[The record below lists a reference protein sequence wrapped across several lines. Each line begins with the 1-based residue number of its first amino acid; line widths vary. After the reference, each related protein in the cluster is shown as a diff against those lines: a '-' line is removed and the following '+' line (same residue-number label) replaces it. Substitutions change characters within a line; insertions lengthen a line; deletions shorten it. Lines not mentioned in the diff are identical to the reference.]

1 MKKIVSIL
9 SLCVLV
15 FSSSFAQPMSAP
27 FHLFVTKIEPNGNVS
42 LQWDKPLGVTVEQ
55 YYVYRAI
62 MPDSAHVVRIDSTKD
77 NAITVLCP
85 PSLTTNIA
93 FAFVVVAK
101 TSTGALLKSTI
112 AFAFLPGIPIEGSF
126 RLTARLDDASSKVL
140 LTWTAP
146 PINTILRYY
155 VYRSVSPDTGKFAL
169 LDTTSNFF
177 YTDMPPSA
185 IGVTNLYVYQIKGM
199 APLGPPLYSSKAA
212 VSVTGKAPKDT
223 VTFTSIPPT
232 SAMAGA
238 PFTYQTKAVST
249 NPAATIR
256 YALDRT
262 MANPGMYGDQMKID
276 AVTGIM
282 TWTPPAKGWMS
293 IRIVATSDKG
303 AVAVQE
309 FQVVITGANG
319 VLKGWVKDTADN
331 PLSPVV
337 IEVYKRD
344 ALNYFSYSTVTDKYG
359 NYSINNLD
367 TGSYI
372 LAATPL
378 LPNLVGQWYNGKKNA
393 AEATVVHIED
403 SSKSIAT
410 AYFKL
415 RYRDSGAQMLTI
427 KGSVTDTL
435 GLAIAVKTAQ
445 VFFVRAE
452 FALNSCKLNKDSTTN
467 DDFRRFFDFDH
478 SVDFRLTG
486 NSQHVFKADVDS
498 TGGYRLTLPQGSYVA
513 FARAAGYATEFYLG
527 HDELLSAD
535 VLNLTMDSSGINFTL
550 ASLPPIVL
558 GEISGSVLDTA
569 NDTGVRSRIIVFRD
583 RWNHTEPYRI
593 ARNSVTDTDSLGH
606 FTLNELLPGWYIVM
620 AVPVGNY
627 APAFYNTG
635 VQLALFP
642 SAGWQKATRIHV
654 VGNAFT
660 GINIYTH
667 PTTRASGGLTG
678 IGGHITSGLNTA
690 TTSVSGA
697 IVYAVNASSEIVGYG
712 ISNASGNY
720 LINGLA
726 PGSYSVVLDKPGF
739 TPSGS
744 VTATPTYSANGA
756 AVIGSVS
763 FVINEATGVVL
774 QQQSIVPSA
783 FTLDQN
789 FPNPFNPSTTIGY
802 TLPASGFVTL
812 KIYNILG
819 QEVMTLVNT
828 EQTAGTFRATFNAGS
843 LASGVYI
850 YRLQV
855 GSSAEM
861 KKMLLLK

>member
-15 FSSSFAQPMSAP
+15 LGSAFAQSTLVP
-27 FHLFVTKIEPNGNVS
+27 FHLFVTKIEPSGNVH

-55 YYVYRAI
+55 YYVYRTI
-62 MPDSAHVVRIDSTKD
+62 MPDTANAVRIDSTRD
-77 NAITVLCP
+77 NTITVLCP
-85 PSLTTNIA
+85 PSLTANITYA
-93 FAFVVVAK
+93 FAVVAK

-112 AFAFLPGIPIEGSF
+112 EFAYFPSSPIEGSF
-126 RLTARLDDASSKVL
+126 RLTARLDDASNKVL
-140 LTWTAP
+140 LTWTVP
-146 PINTILRYY
+146 PITVVIRYY
-155 VYRSVSPDTGKFAL
+155 IYRSVSPDTGKFTL
-169 LDTTSNFF
+169 LDSTSNFY
-177 YTDMPPSA
+177 YTDMPPST
-185 IGVTNLYVYQIKGM
+185 IGVTNLYVYQIRSM
-199 APLGPPLYSSKAA
+199 APGPLLYSSKAA
-212 VSVTGKAPKDT
+212 VSVTGKTPKDI
-223 VTFTSIPPT
+223 VTFTSIPPK
-232 SAMAGA
+232 SAMVGT
-238 PFTYQTKAVST
+238 PFTYQAKAFST
-249 NPAATIR
+249 NPAAAIR
-256 YALDRT
+256 FALDGPMGGPT
-262 MANPGMYGDQMKID
+262 MGMDQMKID
-276 AVTGIM
+276 PITGVM
-282 TWTPPAKGWMS
+282 TWTPAAKGWAS
-293 IRIVATSDKG
+293 IKIVATSNKG
-303 AVAVQE
+303 GVAFQE

-319 VLKGWVKDTADN
+319 VLKGWVRDTADN

-344 ALNYFSYSTVTDKYG
+344 ALNCFSYSTVTDKYG

-415 RYRDSGAQMLTI
+415 RYRDSGTRMLTI
-427 KGSVTDTL
+427 EGSVTDTL
-435 GLAIAVKTAQ
+435 GFPIAAKTAK

-513 FARAAGYATEFYLG
+513 FARATGYVTEFYLG

-535 VLNLTMDSSGINFTL
+535 VLNLAADTSGINFTL

-569 NDTGVRSRIIVFRD
+569 NDIGVRSRIIAFRD
-583 RWNHTEPYRI
+583 RWNYKEPYRI

-606 FTLNELLPGWYIVM
+606 YTLNDLLPGWYVVL
-620 AVPVGNY
+620 AVPVGEY
-627 APAFYNTG
+627 APAFYNTSI
-635 VQLALFP
+635 Q
-642 SAGWQKATRIHV
+642 SIGWQKASRIHV
-654 VGNAFT
+654 EGNAFT
-660 GINIYTH
+660 DIDIYTH
-667 PTTRASGGLTG
+667 PITRASGGLTG
-678 IGGHITSGLNTA
+678 IGGHIGIGPKSGLAKTTA
-690 TTSVSGA
+690 ASVSGA
-697 IVYAVNASSEIVGYG
+697 IVFAVNASAEIVGYS
-712 ISNASGNY
+712 ISDASGNY

-739 TPSGS
+739 TTSGP
-744 VTATPTYSANGA
+744 VTATPTYSTNGT
-756 AVIGSVS
+756 AVVGAVS
-763 FVINEATGVVL
+763 FVVNEATGVVL

-812 KIYNILG
+812 KVYNILG
-819 QEVMTLVNT
+819 QEVMTLVST
-828 EQTAGTFRATFNAGS
+828 EQSAGTFRVTFNAGS

-850 YRLQV
+850 YQLKI